1 MSPTSMLLLTPTVK
15 VGGSDLPATW
25 RDALVEL
32 RVDLEYR
39 LPGRAVLRF
48 SDPGYGLT
56 ASSTVGL
63 GASVEVLVRDKGT
76 LIKGEVTGISVDQQE
91 GDHPQLVVV
100 VHDLAYR
107 MSRAN
112 NVTTYVDH
120 SYAAIV
126 QAVASRHGLTAS
138 VSDADGQLDYL
149 LQVDSDLHLLDALAD
164 RTGCDWWV
172 DDHTLHFAK
181 PSQPRVIDLK
191 LGEEL
196 RTFSVRASGLRP
208 DKVTVHGWD
217 RHQQAAITGVA
228 TSVSSGAEPNV
239 DLLSAFQHPGSKLGG
254 TAELVTGALVPVTQS
269 EAQGLSQALLDRAA
283 VAAVVARGS
292 ADGTP
297 TLRPGCDVKV
307 GSAGPTSGTY
317 HVTKVEH
324 VYRKAGFE
332 SRFVAGDRRP
342 TGLVDTLGSGRDSSG
357 SFSHLGLVVGTVTN
371 INDPDSMGRV
381 KVRYPA
387 LSQQLESQWARIVG
401 LGGGA
406 ERGMVF
412 LPEVGDEVLVGFEAG
427 DPRQPV
433 VLGGLFGQKS
443 TIPSPGVQEG
453 KVPARRITSRLGHV
467 VELADGT
474 QPADQY
480 ILLALAGKEQKF
492 NFAKDKVEM
501 AIPAGVPLTIKVGNS
516 SLAFDAQGSLTIKA
530 VNIDIEAQGN
540 LTMKSNGPASLK
552 SSAQLTLEGTAQAG
566 LKGATV
572 AVEGQALTTVKGGMV
587 QIN

>member
-1 MSPTSMLLLTPTVK
+1 MTAPTQLMLTPVVK
-15 VGGSDLPATW
+15 ISGSDLPTTW

-39 LPGRAVLRF
+39 LPGRAMLRF

-56 ASSTVGL
+56 ASNKVEL
-63 GASVEVLVRDKGT
+63 GSAVEVLVRDKGT
-76 LIKGEVTGISVDQQE
+76 LLKGEVTGITVDQQE

-107 MSRAN
+107 LSRAN
-112 NVTTYVDH
+112 TVTTYLDN
-120 SYAAIV
+120 SYGTIV
-126 QAVASRHGLTAS
+126 QAVASRHGMSAS
-138 VSDADGQLDYL
+138 VSGASGQLDYL

-172 DDHTLHFAK
+172 DDRTLHFAET
-181 PSQPRVIDLK
+181 PSPQVVALG

-208 DKVTVHGWD
+208 DKVTVRGWD
-217 RHQQAAITGVA
+217 RHQQAAITGSA
-228 TSVSSGAEPNV
+228 SSAGSTASPTV
-239 DLLSAFQHPGSKLGG
+239 DMLTAFKHPGSKLSA
-254 TAELVTGALVPVTQS
+254 TAELVTGALVPATQG
-269 EAQGLSQALLDRAA
+269 EAQALSQALLDRATA
-283 VAAVVARGS
+283 AAVVARGTTW
-292 ADGTP
+292 GTP
-297 TLRPGCDVKV
+297 ALKPGCDVKV
-307 GSAGPTSGTY
+307 SNAGPTSGTY

-324 VYRKAGFE
+324 IYRKYGFE

-342 TGLVDTLGSGRDSSG
+342 SALVDTLGSGRGESG
-357 SFSHLGLVVGTVTN
+357 SFSHLSLVVGTVTN

-387 LSQQLESQWARIVG
+387 LSEQLESNWARIVG
-401 LGGGA
+401 LGGGS

-433 VLGGLFGQKS
+433 VIGGLYGQKS
-443 TIPSPGVQEG
+443 TIPSPGVKEG

-474 QPADQY
+474 APADQY
-480 ILLALAGKEQKF
+480 ILLALAGKEQKL
-492 NFAKDKVEM
+492 NFAKDKVELT
-501 AIPAGVPLTIKVGNS
+501 IPAGVPLTIKVGNS

-530 VNIDIEAQGN
+530 VNVDIEAQGN

-552 SSAQLTLEGTAQAG
+552 TSAQLALEGTAEAS
-566 LKGATV
+566 LKGTMVEVNGNAT
-572 AVEGQALTTVKGGMV
+572 TMVKGGMV